1 MGDIAGDK
9 RVGLAGHGEA
19 AMGHSACQA
28 RVAVLPTAV
37 WGAAV
42 VRADH
47 AAVPPGAASEVH
59 AARAVAEQALRFSRR
74 ARFTQPALVNGTV
87 GVVVAPRGRLF
98 EVMLFSVTRGKI
110 AEIDVLADPVHLRQL
125 ELAVL
130 SG

>member
-1 MGDIAGDK
+1 
-9 RVGLAGHGEA
+9 
-19 AMGHSACQA
+19 MGHSACRA

-59 AARAVAEQALRFSRR
+59 GARAVAEQALSFSRR
-74 ARFTQPALVNGTV
+74 ARFAQPALVNGTV

-98 EVMLFSVTRGKI
+98 EAILFRVTRGKI
-110 AEIDVLADPVHLRQL
+110 AEIDVLTDPARLRQL